1 VKPHSPITLGGQA
14 VIEGVLVH
22 SPRFASLAIRTPQGR
37 LDVETRPVSSLILSR
52 PWLRAPLV
60 RGVVALVDG
69 LSVGT
74 WALMTSA
81 RAAQPD
87 NHAVLSPGRIRLI
100 LARSLVISIVLFFL
114 TPVILVRAL
123 GGIVASPLGQNLLE
137 GGLRVALV
145 LGFIALIGRMPPIQ
159 RVFQYHGAEH
169 KAIHAYEAGLPLTVD
184 SAGRAS
190 RFHERCGSTFL
201 IMVLLVAVV
210 VFALLGHPS
219 VGVRLAERVV
229 LLPIIAGVSYELIR
243 LAYRSRSFRLLI
255 APGLWLQHLTT
266 REPNAE
272 ELNVALTALREVLA
286 REEEWTAGRPKPHP

>member
-1 VKPHSPITLGGQA
+1 
-14 VIEGVLVH
+14 
-22 SPRFASLAIRTPQGR
+22 
-37 LDVETRPVSSLILSR
+37 
-52 PWLRAPLV
+52 LV
-60 RGVVALVDG
+60 RGVVALIDG

-87 NHAVLSPGRIRLI
+87 HDTILSPQRIRLI
-100 LARSLVISIVLFFL
+100 LARSLAISIVLFFL
-114 TPVILVRAL
+114 TPAVLVRAL
-123 GGIVASPLGQNLLE
+123 AGTVASPLSQSLLE

-145 LGFIALIGRMPPIQ
+145 IGFIVFIGRMPPIQ

-184 SAGRAS
+184 SARRAS
-190 RFHERCGSTFL
+190 RFHERCGTTFL

-219 VGVRLAERVV
+219 LGVRLAERVV
-229 LLPIIAGVSYELIR
+229 LLPIVAGVSYELMR
-243 LAYRSRSFRLLI
+243 LAYRSRPFRLLI

-266 REPNAE
+266 REPNVE
-272 ELNVALTALREVLA
+272 QLEVALTALRDVVA
-286 REEEWTAGRPKPHP
+286 KEEEWTADRSKPHA